1 MQRRDGRNGR
11 TLVLVVAALALMV
24 AGAAAPT
31 TSVGA
36 QDATPM
42 ATPAARQPTGNG
54 AIFFHPDGT
63 SASHW
68 DAMRISYLGPD
79 ARSNWDR
86 LSAIAPYRGHMTDR
100 ITGTSNGGAVTH
112 ATGTRTDAATFGL
125 DPNGQEY
132 VSANGTTNTIMEEAI
147 SAGLGTAL
155 LQSGSAMEPGTAAFV
170 AEAPTR
176 RDYEEIVLEV
186 VESGVDIAL
195 GGGEEWFLPQGTAG
209 RHCESGSRTD
219 GQNLVTLA
227 EELGYAVVYTRDELM
242 ALPADTSKVMGIFA
256 CDHTFHDRSEED
268 LAAEGLPVYVET
280 APTIAEMIAF
290 ALPRVSANPNGF
302 LVVAEEEGS
311 DNLCN
316 AGNASGCLGALKRA
330 DDAFGVLTEFVDANP
345 NTFLVTTSDS
355 AAGSMSVVTFD
366 AEEAES
372 SVTPL
377 MGENGGPCDGVEGAA
392 SQPFMSAPDAAG
404 QAFPFAIC
412 WSTYDDVGSGVIA
425 RAHGL
430 EAADLLPATGVS
442 NTDVYRMLYYTL
454 FGEHIR

>member
-1 MQRRDGRNGR
+1 M
-11 TLVLVVAALALMV
+11 M
-24 AGAAAPT
+24 AAANALP
-31 TSVGA
+31 SVPAGA

-42 ATPAARQPTGNG
+42 ATPAALQPTGNG

-68 DAMRISYLGPD
+68 DALRILFHGPD
-79 ARSNWDR
+79 AESNWAQ
-86 LSAIAPYRGHMTDR
+86 LSEIAPYSGHMTDR
-100 ITGTSNGGAVTH
+100 ITGTSNGGAVVH
-112 ATGTRTDAATFGL
+112 ATGTRVHAASFGL
-125 DPNGQEY
+125 DPNGEEY
-132 VSANGTTNTIMEEAI
+132 VSANGTTNSIVEEAI
-147 SAGLGTAL
+147 AAGIGTAL
-155 LQSGSAMEPGTAAFV
+155 LQSGSVMEPGTAAFV

-176 RDYEEIVLEV
+176 QDYEEIVREV

-195 GGGEEWFLPQGTAG
+195 GGGEEWFLPAGTAG
-209 RHCESGSRTD
+209 RHCEEGSRTD
-219 GQNLVTLA
+219 GVNLVERA
-227 EELGYAVVYTRDELM
+227 EELGYTVVFTRDELM
-242 ALPADTSKVMGIFA
+242 ELPADATKVMGIFA
-256 CDHTFHDRSEED
+256 CDHSFNDRPEED
-268 LAAEGLPVYVET
+268 LQAEGLPNYFDT
-280 APTIAEMIAF
+280 APTIAEMFEF

-302 LVVAEEEGS
+302 LIVGEEEGT

-316 AGNASGCLGALKRA
+316 NGNASGCLEALKRA

-377 MGENGGPCDGVEGAA
+377 MGENGGPCDGVAGAA
-392 SQPFMSAPDAAG
+392 SAPFMSAPDAEG
-404 QAFPFAIC
+404 RSIPFAIC

-430 EAADLLPATGVS
+430 GAAELLPASGVS
-442 NTDVYRMLYYTL
+442 STDIYRMLYRTL
-454 FGEHIR
+454 FGERIP